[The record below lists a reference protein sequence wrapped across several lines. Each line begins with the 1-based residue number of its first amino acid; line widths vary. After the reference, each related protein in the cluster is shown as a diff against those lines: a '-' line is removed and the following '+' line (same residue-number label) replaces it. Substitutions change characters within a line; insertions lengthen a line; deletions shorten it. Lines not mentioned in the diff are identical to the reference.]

1 MTADTPIARLRDL
14 ADRVRDDDGTTPLN
28 PALLTACGITAGD
41 IRSAIKVINMAV
53 AKIEVDPV
61 TPDFDTNPAALTW
74 ARQKV
79 QARIN
84 KLRAWERQ
92 DRAVGNIDRAS
103 AWRQTAN
110 HIERELIGTGSCAI
124 AAFDPRLPEV
134 ILLLAAAKAEQK

>member
-1 MTADTPIARLRDL
+1 MTADTPLARLRDL

-53 AKIEVDPV
+53 AKVEVDPM

-74 ARQKV
+74 ARQKI

-92 DRAVGNIDRAS
+92 DRADRAS
-103 AWRQTAN
+103 VWRQIAN

-134 ILLLAAAKAEQK
+134 MLLLAAAKAEPK